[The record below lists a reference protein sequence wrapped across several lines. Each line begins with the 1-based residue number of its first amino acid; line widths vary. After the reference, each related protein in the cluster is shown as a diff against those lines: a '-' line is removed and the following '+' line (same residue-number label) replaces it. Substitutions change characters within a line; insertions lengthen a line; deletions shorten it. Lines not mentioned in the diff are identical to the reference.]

1 MYMVELAQQNYLHL
15 ADSALGT
22 LHAIMYFPDLQWC

>member
-1 MYMVELAQQNYLHL
+1 MLVELAQQNYLHV

-22 LHAIMYFPDLQWC
+22 LHVITYFPDL

>member
-1 MYMVELAQQNYLHL
+1 MYMLLELDQQNYLSL

-22 LHAIMYFPDLQWC
+22 LHVINVFS